1 MVKKQRN
8 ICTTTIAKT
17 LVLNLKYLGNTDA
30 DSQSDVDSLS
40 DGSSVNSPSDGGT
53 SNGCIIISDSDDFEF
68 PRNRTASDN
77 TLHVRK
83 EHNLQACS
91 LDSVDRLLMESDA
104 DKTLTNSPPTTGIL
118 YINKGHEDIYIY
130 EDNRQPIQNS
140 TAFIVIF
147 SFQQS

>member
-1 MVKKQRN
+1 MVEKQRN

-40 DGSSVNSPSDGGT
+40 DGSSVNSLSDGGT

-83 EHNLQACS
+83 EQNLQACS

-104 DKTLTNSPPTTGIL
+104 DKTLTNAPPTTGIP
-118 YINKGHEDIYIY
+118 YINKGHENIYIY
-130 EDNRQPIQNS
+130 I
-140 TAFIVIF
+140 
-147 SFQQS
+147 